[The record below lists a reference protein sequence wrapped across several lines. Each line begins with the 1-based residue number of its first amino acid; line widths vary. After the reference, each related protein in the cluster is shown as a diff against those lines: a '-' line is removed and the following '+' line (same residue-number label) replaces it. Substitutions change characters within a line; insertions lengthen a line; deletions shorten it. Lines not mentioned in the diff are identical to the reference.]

1 MLFDG
6 LKLGKAAD
14 ADGLKAEHIK
24 FACPEVRV
32 FICDLLNECLKHGY
46 VPESFG

>member
-32 FICDLLNECLKHGY
+32 FISDLLNECLKHGY
-46 VPESFG
+46 VPKSFG